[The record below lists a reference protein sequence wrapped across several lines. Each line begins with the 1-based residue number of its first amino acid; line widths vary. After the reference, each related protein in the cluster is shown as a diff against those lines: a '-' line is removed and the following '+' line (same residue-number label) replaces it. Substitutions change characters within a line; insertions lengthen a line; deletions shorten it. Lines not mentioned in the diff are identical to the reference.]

1 MHEMAGLLGDL
12 EFPEKAR
19 LKSLA
24 RHAQIG
30 LWDPALQVSTLPI
43 RSDAVSYQIQFISYT
58 KSYPVLR

>member
-1 MHEMAGLLGDL
+1 MHDMAGLLGDL

-30 LWDPALQVSTLPI
+30 LWDPALQVWGSAFTTL
-43 RSDAVSYQIQFISYT
+43 
-58 KSYPVLR
+58 

>member
-30 LWDPALQVSTLPI
+30 LWDPALQVSPCLLYYPKPSTLDP
-43 RSDAVSYQIQFISYT
+43 R
-58 KSYPVLR
+58 P